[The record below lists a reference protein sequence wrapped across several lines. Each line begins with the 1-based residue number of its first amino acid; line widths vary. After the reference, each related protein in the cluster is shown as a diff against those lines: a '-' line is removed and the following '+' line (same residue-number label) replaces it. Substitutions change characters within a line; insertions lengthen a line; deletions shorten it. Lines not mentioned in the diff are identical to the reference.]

1 MIDMFDD
8 NSCGLPFGCPVK
20 RIWQRF
26 VPYIPHTEQI
36 FRIQDSLSQQ
46 TIMKFDAQL
55 PRFDD
60 PVDIESHPHGPP
72 PPIDPSAASSSQPT
86 PPPSS
91 FEEMYSLL
99 SAQMITGFQRLQ
111 GCISSID
118 ARVQALD
125 AKVDRCL
132 QHLEADEDDE
142 DLDQVL
148 QHLFIFVC
156 IYQTGHVFL
165 NICYFVQLFKPFGGL
180 FYTVF

>member
-1 MIDMFDD
+1 MLHNLWPQGRRNGIVLKRARVVYALIQNVQFYMCKFLLHVMIDMFDE
-8 NSCGLPFGCPVK
+8 NSYGLPFGCLVK
-20 RIWQRF
+20 RNWQRF

-36 FRIQDSLSQQ
+36 IWIQDSLSQQ
-46 TIMKFDAQL
+46 AIMKSDAQL
-55 PRFDD
+55 PRFED
-60 PVDIESHPHGPP
+60 PVDIESPPHGPP
-72 PPIDPSAASSSQPT
+72 PSVDPSTASSSQPA

-99 SAQMITGFQRLQ
+99 SAQMITGFQQLQ

-142 DLDQVL
+142 DLD
-148 QHLFIFVC
+148 
-156 IYQTGHVFL
+156 
-165 NICYFVQLFKPFGGL
+165 
-180 FYTVF
+180 